1 MENPTQQTQVLRK
14 YYSMLRYDPT
24 KVKEKT
30 EGNNFLLSRSNQEY
44 PNLMETQYPV
54 EEYWGIPCVDKL
66 SRYTSVANKFRI
78 KNWKSVKY
86 AGCNVTE
93 RKPYNECKQIKWNK
107 LKLIRDF
114 RDRLEEMANNVTIYH
129 LGYLPASNY
138 DGDVTYPLHLHSVIM
153 DHLGWHLAE
162 EITRRSSMDEELN
175 NRIVGLEARIE
186 ALEQE
191 LEEINTTRKGS
202 PGDKGPSGDKG
213 LPGNI
218 GSRGDRGLPGD
229 KGSLGDKGLP
239 GDKGSLG
246 NKGIHG
252 DKGSRGEPGPTGL
265 QGPRGETGPVGPV
278 GPKGPGIKTISGP
291 GKDGELYGLNKNLI
305 GPPGPPGQKGEP
317 GESIRGAKGESGR
330 IITRKPRTD
339 MNQNKRSS
347 LNDTLNDRRTQALD
361 ETTTRIN
368 NEQIPT
374 TMIYQDENDTHEI
387 RDTTPPEGSG
397 VDILINNTYDDLL
410 SKVTILPDEI
420 FEEYDDYYFNRSE
433 GYDSSKTDDT
443 LAVRS
448 RPNRS
453 AGQVAIQLA
462 QHVTDA
468 LGLDVPIPP
477 VVFSMGWAV
486 FQEAMRRESDYV
498 KEEFAIAMRDNSATT
513 TADVIKKIKPIFKDI
528 AVTGFKTSR
537 KEILDDMEKRLSK
550 HALFKNH
557 GRYAAGINLTRE
569 EFLYYLNELSFDPY
583 GRFSISGFAAAY
595 ASAFTILVAAI
606 CNCWGR
612 NREKMLRQEVRDLR
626 SRKRDRDAERIELQ
640 PILRNKA
647 KETGEEDK
655 TRSAWISPFRNR
667 TMGLSRDPTSRA
679 SGITFQK

>member
-1 MENPTQQTQVLRK
+1 
-14 YYSMLRYDPT
+14 
-24 KVKEKT
+24 
-30 EGNNFLLSRSNQEY
+30 
-44 PNLMETQYPV
+44 
-54 EEYWGIPCVDKL
+54 
-66 SRYTSVANKFRI
+66 
-78 KNWKSVKY
+78 
-86 AGCNVTE
+86 
-93 RKPYNECKQIKWNK
+93 
-107 LKLIRDF
+107 
-114 RDRLEEMANNVTIYH
+114 
-129 LGYLPASNY
+129 
-138 DGDVTYPLHLHSVIM
+138 
-153 DHLGWHLAE
+153 
-162 EITRRSSMDEELN
+162 MDEELN

-252 DKGSRGEPGPTGL
+252 DKGSRGDPGPTGL
-265 QGPRGETGPVGPV
+265 RGPRGETGPVGPV

-368 NEQIPT
+368 DEQIPT
-374 TMIYQDENDTHEI
+374 TMIYQDENDTQEI

-420 FEEYDDYYFNRSE
+420 FEEYDDYYFNQSE

-498 KEEFAIAMRDNSATT
+498 KEEVAVAMRDNSATT
-513 TADVIKKIKPIFKDI
+513 TADVIKK
-528 AVTGFKTSR
+528 
-537 KEILDDMEKRLSK
+537 LSLI
-550 HALFKNH
+550 H
-557 GRYAAGINLTRE
+557 I
-569 EFLYYLNELSFDPY
+569 
-583 GRFSISGFAAAY
+583 
-595 ASAFTILVAAI
+595 
-606 CNCWGR
+606 
-612 NREKMLRQEVRDLR
+612 
-626 SRKRDRDAERIELQ
+626 
-640 PILRNKA
+640 
-647 KETGEEDK
+647 
-655 TRSAWISPFRNR
+655 
-667 TMGLSRDPTSRA
+667 
-679 SGITFQK
+679 